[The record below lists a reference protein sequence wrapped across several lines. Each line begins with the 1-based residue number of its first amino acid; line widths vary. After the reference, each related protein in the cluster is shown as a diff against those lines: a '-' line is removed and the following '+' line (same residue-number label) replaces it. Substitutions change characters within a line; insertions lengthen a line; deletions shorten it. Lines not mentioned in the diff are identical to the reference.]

1 MVLKT
6 EAVWPPCRMKSR
18 YRFPCSGRVFLFRD
32 KVMLHRAR
40 ERNTPPAG
48 LQAEHAV
55 TMTLPWLSL
64 LRQKDPDHRRLLPS
78 LQLKALFP
86 ERHFCFSRH
95 VPDISSFTLT
105 THGQAAHQ
113 AQEHDKRWPSRRC
126 SCPVFAL
133 TQGKWD
139 LFLSSLRKR
148 WLCLEAKF
156 TFPQP
161 KL

>member
-6 EAVWPPCRMKSR
+6 EAGRPPYRMKNM

-32 KVMLHRAR
+32 RVMLHR
-40 ERNTPPAG
+40 AG

-55 TMTLPWLSL
+55 TMTLPGLSL
-64 LRQKDPDHRRLLPS
+64 LGQKDPDHRRLLPS

-105 THGQAAHQ
+105 THGQSTHQ

-148 WLCLEAKF
+148 WLCLESKF

>member
-1 MVLKT
+1 MYRCL
-6 EAVWPPCRMKSR
+6 CSSR
-18 YRFPCSGRVFLFRD
+18 VLFRD
-32 KVMLHRAR
+32 GVTLHRAR
-40 ERNTPPAG
+40 EGNTPPAG

-55 TMTLPWLSL
+55 TMTLPGLSL
-64 LRQKDPDHRRLLPS
+64 SGEKDPDHCGLLPS
-78 LQLKALFP
+78 LQFKALFP

-95 VPDISSFTLT
+95 VPDISSCTLT
-105 THGQAAHQ
+105 THGQSAHQ
-113 AQEHDKRWPSRRC
+113 AQEHDKRWPSRQ
-126 SCPVFAL
+126 CPRTVFAL
-133 TQGKWD
+133 TQGKWG